1 MVELVLVVRG
11 PEVLARQFEPVGSQK
26 PVIMPP
32 ALLASRQSTI
42 GGKFVAAEI
51 LVDAPEVVLDSLV
64 VDMSAA
70 NVTGCAPAVAG
81 VYVRDASGSLTNLE
95 ISGAHATTTPDCDT
109 RVGPPHRGGTIGD
122 IFGQP
127 LLGKAVVSLSNSSFT
142 NNQKGGVVVLG
153 NRAIVKIKDSQA
165 LGGRYRSTRSPER
178 DRAERRRQGA
188 RSGCAGTPLP
198 DHRGRQDRHG
208 SVAHG
213 GPQGAHTP
221 GHDHRRPEWC
231 LRRRRRYP
239 RARQAA
245 PRHHVGCIV
254 FLGQK
259 NRALGNLIDVSSVSG
274 VFIDGDRN
282 AVRGGHMSDM
292 PVGVWF
298 FAGNHDI
305 SKGIQFTN
313 VPERVGDVR
322 DLTLATADPFNLD
335 CATVADC
342 NDGNPCTVDA
352 CDAATG
358 VCSYTTFPTPR
369 PARMPLSCNGS
380 EVCVAGVCQI
390 GTPLVCVDGN
400 ECTSDSCDAA
410 LGCQFTPVADG
421 TACNSGMGQC
431 IARVCS

>member
-165 LGGRYRSTRSPER
+165 LGDGIAALGVQNGIELS
-178 DRAERRRQGA
+178 GGVKA
-188 RSGCAGTPLP
+188 RVQDVQVRHSQTTVAGKTATGLLLM
-198 DHRGRQDRHG
+198 
-208 SVAHG
+208 
-213 GPQGAHTP
+213 GAHKARI
-221 GHDHRRPEWC
+221 RR
-231 LRRRRRYP
+231 
-239 RARQAA
+239 AT
-245 PRHHVGCIV
+245 IT
-254 FLGQK
+254 
-259 NRALGNLIDVSSVSG
+259 DVQSG
-274 VFIDGDRN
+274 VFD
-282 AVRGGHMSDM
+282 
-292 PVGVWF
+292 
-298 FAGNHDI
+298 
-305 SKGIQFTN
+305 
-313 VPERVGDVR
+313 VGDGTRVLDRQLR
-322 DLTLATADPFNLD
+322 DITSDASSSSARRTGRSATSSTCRACRASSSTATATPS
-335 CATVADC
+335 A
-342 NDGNPCTVDA
+342 
-352 CDAATG
+352 AATCRTCRSAYG
-358 VCSYTTFPTPR
+358 SSPAITTSRRAFSSPTCPS
-369 PARMPLSCNGS
+369 AWATF
-380 EVCVAGVCQI
+380 V
-390 GTPLVCVDGN
+390 T
-400 ECTSDSCDAA
+400 
-410 LGCQFTPVADG
+410 
-421 TACNSGMGQC
+421 
-431 IARVCS
+431 